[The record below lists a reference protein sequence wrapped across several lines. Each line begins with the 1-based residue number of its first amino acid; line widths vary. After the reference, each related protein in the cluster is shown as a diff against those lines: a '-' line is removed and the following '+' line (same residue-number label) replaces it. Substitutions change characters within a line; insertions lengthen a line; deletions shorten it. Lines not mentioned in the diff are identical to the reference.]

1 MVSPIGLSP
10 DFEGARGAS
19 SPSLPSVFEPIP
31 PRAPP
36 ARRVGALGWLRDNL
50 FSGWASALATL
61 AVLWIASRVLPPLY
75 DWAVAQAVLQP
86 DHEACRAVGHAG
98 ACWGVIAEKYRFIL
112 LGRYPFAEQWRP
124 IAAMLLLVALLVASC
139 DRRLW
144 SRWLLVAWLAVPL
157 AYLVLMGGG
166 WFGLSAVQT
175 DRWGGLPLTLL
186 LTTVGIAGAFP
197 LAILVAL
204 GRESHLPAIRA
215 LCVVYVELVRGVP
228 LISVLFMAS
237 FMFPL
242 LLPSGTNPDVL
253 LRVLTGIVLFA
264 GAYLAETVRG
274 GLLAVPAGQREAAA
288 SLGLSYWQAQRKI
301 ILPQALRMVIPSII
315 NSFISTFKDTSLVT
329 IVGLYDLTG
338 ALTLALRGDPNWRQY
353 YLEGYLFI
361 SLIYWVGCYSMS
373 RYSRSIERRLDTGA
387 ARPAVE

>member
-1 MVSPIGLSP
+1 V
-10 DFEGARGAS
+10 AS
-19 SPSLPSVFEPIP
+19 LVFQPIP

-36 ARRVGALGWLRDNL
+36 ARTTGPLAWLRDNL
-50 FSGWASALATL
+50 FSGWASTLATL
-61 AVLWIASRVLPPLY
+61 LIVLVAARALPALW
-75 DWAVAQAVLQP
+75 DWAVASAVLQP
-86 DHEACRAVGHAG
+86 DHDACRAVGHAG

-124 IAAMLLLVALLVASC
+124 VVAMLLLVALLVASC

-144 SRWLLVAWLAVPL
+144 SRRLVAAWVVVPCT
-157 AYLVLMGGG
+157 YYFLMRGG
-166 WFGLSAVQT
+166 WFGLSAVPT

-197 LAILVAL
+197 LAVLVAL
-204 GRESHLPAIRA
+204 GRQSNLPAIRT
-215 LCVVYVELVRGVP
+215 LCIVYVELVRGVP

-242 LLPSGTNPDVL
+242 LMPSGTNPDVL
-253 LRVLTGIVLFA
+253 LRVLVGIVLFA

-288 SLGLSYWQAQRKI
+288 SLGLSYWQTQRRI
-301 ILPQALRMVIPSII
+301 VLPQALRMVIPSII

-361 SLIYWVGCYSMS
+361 SLIYWIGCYAMS
-373 RYSRSIERRLDTGA
+373 RYSRAIERRLDTGP
-387 ARPAVE
+387 ARGAVE